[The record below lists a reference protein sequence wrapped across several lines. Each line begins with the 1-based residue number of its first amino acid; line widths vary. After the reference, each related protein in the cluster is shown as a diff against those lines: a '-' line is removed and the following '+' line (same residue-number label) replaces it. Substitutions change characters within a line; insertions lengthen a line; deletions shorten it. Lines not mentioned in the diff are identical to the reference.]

1 MAAKDVKK
9 RAAFGVGLSTKTN
22 IKLEKHYQNAL
33 FQNSG
38 TQTFIATREMLNGD
52 RGC

>member
-38 TQTFIATREMLNGD
+38 AHSDIYSNQRNA
-52 RGC
+52 